1 MRAIEG
7 QVTGLYWC
15 AGAGDAMQM
24 ADRLRVIAGMGLEGD
39 RYATGLGA
47 YSATQPPKIRHLS
60 LITEEGIET
69 ANDWQM
75 AAGLPAF
82 SMAQTRRNVLLGGIS
97 AQALND
103 LVGQRFW
110 VGNIQCRGIELC
122 TPCPRPSLLSQ
133 QDGFQEA
140 FEGRGGLRAEVLL
153 GGELAIGDALRCQQP
168 NDAATHREAH
178 EKD

>member
-1 MRAIEG
+1 MSPIAG
-7 QVTGLYWC
+7 QVSGLYWC

-24 ADRLRVIAGMGLEGD
+24 ADRLRVIAGIGLEGD

-47 YSATQPPKIRHLS
+47 YSAIEPSKLRHLS

-69 ANDWQM
+69 ANDWQQ
-75 AAGLPAF
+75 AAGLPSF
-82 SMAQTRRNVLLGGIS
+82 SMAQTRRNVLLRGIS

-103 LVGQRFW
+103 LVGQCFW
-110 VGNIQCRGIELC
+110 VGSIQCRGVELC
-122 TPCPRPSLLSQ
+122 TPCPRPSQLSQ

-153 GGELAIGDALRCQQP
+153 GGQLALGVTLRCQEPGQASKP
-168 NDAATHREAH
+168 A
-178 EKD
+178 